1 MFIYI
6 RCNFKDE
13 IIRLDIGIDWNV
25 FILRR
30 DGNSCRDGTDWS
42 MNQHYG
48 SKVLEKIFYKDIEY
62 YCWYKPSSLKGI
74 LVAEKPDAGPNIGPS
89 AW

>member
-1 MFIYI
+1 
-6 RCNFKDE
+6 
-13 IIRLDIGIDWNV
+13 
-25 FILRR
+25 
-30 DGNSCRDGTDWS
+30 